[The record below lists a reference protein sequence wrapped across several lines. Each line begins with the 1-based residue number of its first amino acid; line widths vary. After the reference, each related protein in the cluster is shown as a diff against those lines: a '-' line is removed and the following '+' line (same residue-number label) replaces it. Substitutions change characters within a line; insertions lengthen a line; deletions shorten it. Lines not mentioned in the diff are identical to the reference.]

1 MWRSEYVNRFFKLFI
16 GLLFILTL
24 TGCFGE
30 KYDFTP
36 PTVSLVNPDDI
47 TQEEKLAEA
56 NIDWALDKKY
66 NKKTK
71 GILSLAKKQN
81 TMYFNSGQRVQFN
94 LENGE
99 FYAKKVKISL
109 WQIKT

>member
-1 MWRSEYVNRFFKLFI
+1 MNRFFKLFI

-30 KYDFTP
+30 EYDFTP

-56 NIDWALDKKY
+56 NIDWTLIK
-66 NKKTK
+66 
-71 GILSLAKKQN
+71 N
-81 TMYFNSGQRVQFN
+81 TTRKRRV
-94 LENGE
+94 
-99 FYAKKVKISL
+99 FYH
-109 WQIKT
+109 